1 MISHHNRI
9 RGRKPKQK
17 RRQRTGW
24 FNNVPRGK
32 VIVRRAAPYLPAS
45 PMINSVRFRYYRGA
59 LIPRNEP

>member
-17 RRQRTGW
+17 RRVRTGW

-32 VIVRRAAPYLPAS
+32 VIVRRAAPFLPAS
-45 PMINSVRFRYYRGA
+45 PKINGVRMHYWRGSLA
-59 LIPRNEP
+59 PRNEP